1 MLFMFSLFQIL
12 MIKMMTKMIML
23 ILLLMA
29 TTSNVA
35 GPWAM
40 DRHSGNK
47 ANYEASTIDK
57 DTSEIT
63 PNEDNST
70 PDEDPCTK
78 WVAVTPSE
86 DLPTQAWPAALPSGD
101 SPLDSPLYVGRAES
115 GEGVLPVTI
124 TRGRLEGTQ
133 EVIFSVLEHLTMF
146 YLQVEVLTLAQDGH
160 CGLSWQPPVE
170 AQLPRG
176 AVLGGKKRDRGEV
189 YICSARV
196 GEKQ

>member
-1 MLFMFSLFQIL
+1 MHGSRKTIL
-12 MIKMMTKMIML
+12 ETRIIMT
-23 ILLLMA
+23 LLVR
-29 TTSNVA
+29 T
-35 GPWAM
+35 
-40 DRHSGNK
+40 RIHH
-47 ANYEASTIDK
+47 
-57 DTSEIT
+57 TSEIFQ
-63 PNEDNST
+63 NEDKFSIFT
-70 PDEDPCTK
+70 TDEDPCIK

-133 EVIFSVLEHLTMF
+133 EVIFSVLEHLSMF

-176 AVLGGKKRDRGEV
+176 AVLGGQKRDRGEV

-196 GEKQ
+196 GENQ

>member
-1 MLFMFSLFQIL
+1 
-12 MIKMMTKMIML
+12 ML

-40 DRHSGNK
+40 DRHSGNQ
-47 ANYEASTIDK
+47 AHYEASIIDE

-63 PNEDNST
+63 PNEDNAT
-70 PDEDPCTK
+70 PNEDPCIK

-115 GEGVLPVTI
+115 GEGVLPLQNPQANSRSTTNRRRAKSHCNRAAI
-124 TRGRLEGTQ
+124 
-133 EVIFSVLEHLTMF
+133 
-146 YLQVEVLTLAQDGH
+146 YLNFRA
-160 CGLSWQPPVE
+160 
-170 AQLPRG
+170 A
-176 AVLGGKKRDRGEV
+176 
-189 YICSARV
+189 
-196 GEKQ
+196 

>member
-1 MLFMFSLFQIL
+1 
-12 MIKMMTKMIML
+12 MITKMTML

-29 TTSNVA
+29 ISSNVA
-35 GPWAM
+35 EPWAT
-40 DRHSGNK
+40 HNHPGNTE
-47 ANYEASTIDK
+47 NYETSSKDK
-57 DTSEIT
+57 DTLSETIQ
-63 PNEDNST
+63 NEDKFT
-70 PDEDPCTK
+70 IFTTDDEDLCTK

-133 EVIFSVLEHLTMF
+133 EVIFSVLEHLSMF

-176 AVLGGKKRDRGEV
+176 AVLGGQKRDRGEV

-196 GEKQ
+196 GENQ

>member
-1 MLFMFSLFQIL
+1 
-12 MIKMMTKMIML
+12 MMTKMIML

-29 TTSNVA
+29 ITSNVA

-47 ANYEASTIDK
+47 AHYDASINDK
-57 DTSEIT
+57 DTS
-63 PNEDNST
+63 DH
-70 PDEDPCTK
+70 EDPCTK

-133 EVIFSVLEHLTMF
+133 EVIFSVLEHLSMF

-176 AVLGGKKRDRGEV
+176 AVLGGQKRDRGEV

-196 GEKQ
+196 GENQ